1 MTIVHNSQDGYINQH
16 QLEICQIENIIS
28 DYKEISA
35 NTSVIPLSTDE
46 DTVNIERLF
55 FIININSR
63 KKKRKQNN
71 QYFNFV
77 SQI

>member
-1 MTIVHNSQDGYINQH
+1 MTIVHNSQDGYIKSTSIRN
-16 QLEICQIENIIS
+16 LSIENIIS